1 MLTILAFWIFILSIV
16 VPCGSFFADLYNK
29 LSKENKYYSFFDTFW
44 LGLCFL
50 SIIVVIL
57 SLVFPINIYMLSCMF
72 FCTTLYTFL
81 NKRCRNIYKK
91 LFLEIKNLSYFSLI
105 TVFLTLIVILM
116 FSCAPPNSYDMELYH
131 LQSMIWSNEYSVVP
145 GLANIHGRL
154 AFNPSSIL
162 LSTLFSYHP
171 QFFSLFFPLN
181 GLCMCVLAMFL
192 ITKTRLIKDII
203 KQTVII
209 VTLFFILFIFR
220 AIFSS
225 TSTDILPA
233 IVIIYLIYRFLLD
246 EKKENELI
254 YFALPLFCCT
264 LKLST
269 IPIAILSLFVLVAC
283 FKRKEWRKIF
293 ILGTIACLIII
304 PWCAR
309 YIILSGYLIYPFS
322 KIDIFSFDW
331 KVPIKEAVREE
342 QTTYAWARIPGR
354 SYQDVSN
361 MSLSDWVPIW
371 FNAKYNTI
379 KYLIYLTILSPLVI
393 LLSLFNFR
401 KNINLIFIWLV
412 AVLGLVFN
420 FITAPDIRFS
430 LGFLITVA
438 FLPYYSFSLN
448 FEKKIFNF
456 YHKIFICCMMS
467 CFVLIQYQEYG
478 SKSDLIKP
486 STLDYSTNDV
496 IFDFYYLDTIKIYK
510 PTKGDRCFDY
520 CIPCMPY
527 LNKGLELRGKS
538 LQEGFRTNELLE

>member
-1 MLTILAFWIFILSIV
+1 
-16 VPCGSFFADLYNK
+16 
-29 LSKENKYYSFFDTFW
+29 
-44 LGLCFL
+44 
-50 SIIVVIL
+50 
-57 SLVFPINIYMLSCMF
+57 
-72 FCTTLYTFL
+72 
-81 NKRCRNIYKK
+81 
-91 LFLEIKNLSYFSLI
+91 
-105 TVFLTLIVILM
+105 
-116 FSCAPPNSYDMELYH
+116 MELYH

-171 QFFSLFFPLN
+171 QYYPVFFPLN
-181 GLCMCVLAMFL
+181 GLCMCVLVVFL
-192 ITKTRLIKDII
+192 LVKTRLIKDII

-209 VTLFFILFIFR
+209 ITIFFVLFLFMKEL
-220 AIFSS
+220 SS

-269 IPIAILSLFVLVAC
+269 IPIAILSLFVLVVC

-293 ILGTIACLIII
+293 ILGTIACLIFI

-309 YIILSGYLIYPFS
+309 YIILSGYLVYPFS

-331 KVPIKEAVREE
+331 KVPIKEVAREE
-342 QTTYAWARIPGR
+342 QITYAWARIPGR
-354 SYQDVSN
+354 PYQDVLN

-420 FITAPDIRFS
+420 FITAPDPRFS
-430 LGFLITVA
+430 FGFFITVI
-438 FLPYYSFSLN
+438 FLPYCSFSLK
-448 FEKKIFNF
+448 FEKKI
-456 YHKIFICCMMS
+456 YSHYYKIFTCIIMIYFIS
-467 CFVLIQYQEYG
+467 IQYQAFS

-496 IFDFYYLDTIKIYK
+496 IFDFYYLDTVKIYK
-510 PTKGDRCFDY
+510 PTEGDRCFDY
-520 CIPCMPY
+520 CIPCTPY

-538 LQEGFRTNELLE
+538 LQDGFRTNELLE